1 MKHYKADISV
11 KRVGVIT
18 APRIP
23 ADHPNVRHSSCR
35 FTKSIS
41 QPSYSLRKNEKHSA
55 HSSCLH
61 REVFPAADITEARQ
75 RAIARVKYPN
85 TPEFLNCL
93 NFYYVPFK
101 TLQWKDWQGPR
112 EPEGETQIDS
122 CESQPFLNGVFKWI
136 VKILVYEV
144 DANGNQRSPKETDYR

>member
-23 ADHPNVRHSSCR
+23 ADHPNVR
-35 FTKSIS
+35 
-41 QPSYSLRKNEKHSA
+41 

-144 DANGNQRSPKETDYR
+144 DANGNQWSPKETDYR

>member
-11 KRVGVIT
+11 RRVGVIT

-23 ADHPNVRHSSCR
+23 PDHPNVR
-35 FTKSIS
+35 
-41 QPSYSLRKNEKHSA
+41 

-75 RAIARVKYPN
+75 RAIARVENPN
-85 TPEFLNCL
+85 TPEFLKCL
-93 NFYYVPFK
+93 GFLLSFRSKRLTGEN
-101 TLQWKDWQGPR
+101 WQEPR
-112 EPEGETQIDS
+112 EPEGGGKAGICNEVADGNGVAHRRRNAQHPRFSSETQIHS
-122 CESQPFLNGVFKWI
+122 CESQPFLVGVFKWI

-144 DANGNQRSPKETDYR
+144 NTDG

>member
-1 MKHYKADISV
+1 MQKYKADISI
-11 KRVGVIT
+11 KRVGIIT
-18 APRIP
+18 APKLP
-23 ADHPNVRHSSCR
+23 PDHPSVR
-35 FTKSIS
+35 F
-41 QPSYSLRKNEKHSA
+41 
-55 HSSCLH
+55 SSCLH

-101 TLQWKDWQGPR
+101 ILDWEDWQGPR
-112 EPEGETQIDS
+112 EPEGETQKHS
-122 CESQPFLNGVFKWI
+122 CKCQPFLVGVFKWI

-144 DANGNQRSPKETDYR
+144 DTDG

>member
-1 MKHYKADISV
+1 MKHYEADISV
-11 KRVGVIT
+11 RRVGIIT

-23 ADHPNVRHSSCR
+23 PDHPSVR
-35 FTKSIS
+35 
-41 QPSYSLRKNEKHSA
+41 

-61 REVFPAADITEARQ
+61 REVFPAADIPEARQ
-75 RAIARVKYPN
+75 HAITRVKYPN

-93 NFYYVPFK
+93 DFYYVPFK

-112 EPEGETQIDS
+112 EPDGETQIHS
-122 CESQPFLNGVFKWI
+122 CESQSFLNGVFKWI

-144 DANGNQRSPKETDYR
+144 DP

>member
-11 KRVGVIT
+11 RRVGIIT
-18 APRIP
+18 APRLP
-23 ADHPNVRHSSCR
+23 PDHPSVR
-35 FTKSIS
+35 
-41 QPSYSLRKNEKHSA
+41 

-61 REVFPAADITEARQ
+61 REVFPAADISEARQ
-75 RAIARVKYPN
+75 HAIALVKYPN

-93 NFYYVPFK
+93 DFYYVPFK
-101 TLQWKDWQGPR
+101 TLQWKDWQEPR
-112 EPEGETQIDS
+112 EPEGETQIHS

-144 DANGNQRSPKETDYR
+144 KADG